1 MLRPYKFGGG
11 PGKGF
16 SAFWKQ
22 KRILPEQNPLSS
34 IFASLLPYFIN
45 SSYAVAAF
53 TCDSAAATSFKSG
66 TTGMS

>member
-34 IFASLLPYFIN
+34 YLCLVTSLLY
-45 SSYAVAAF
+45 
-53 TCDSAAATSFKSG
+53 
-66 TTGMS
+66 